1 MRAGEPDSYDAFAR
15 HIGIEMLG
23 IQEGSAQARLRIQDY
38 HLNRHGMLHGAALFA
53 LADLVL
59 AAASNSYGPAAVS
72 IQATISYL
80 KAISNG
86 VVFAEAEE
94 LSRNAVLGCYAIRI
108 SSDAGDLLAVF
119 QGMVY
124 FKKHQPDVHDV

>member
-1 MRAGEPDSYDAFAR
+1 MRAYEPSSYDAFAR

-23 IQEGSAQARLRIQDY
+23 IQEGRAQARLRIQDY
-38 HLNRHGMLHGAALFA
+38 HLNRHGILHGAVLFA
-53 LADLVL
+53 VADLVL

-80 KAISNG
+80 KAISSG
-86 VVFAEAEE
+86 VVIAQAEE
-94 LSRNAVLGCYAIRI
+94 LSRNTTLGLYDIRLT
-108 SSDAGDLLAVF
+108 SEAGDLLAVF

-124 FKKHQPDVHDV
+124 FKRRQF

>member
-1 MRAGEPDSYDAFAR
+1 MTAYEPNSYDAFAQ

-23 IQEGSAQARLRIQDY
+23 IQEGRAQARLRIQDY
-38 HLNRHGMLHGAALFA
+38 HLNRHGILHGAVLFA
-53 LADLVL
+53 VADLVL

-80 KAISNG
+80 KAISSG
-86 VVFAEAEE
+86 VVIAQAEE
-94 LSRNAVLGCYAIRI
+94 LSRNTTLGLYDIRLT
-108 SSDAGDLLAVF
+108 SEAGDLLAVF

-124 FKKHQPDVHDV
+124 FKRRQF

>member
-1 MRAGEPDSYDAFAR
+1 MTAYEPNSYDAFAQ

-23 IQEGSAQARLRIQDY
+23 IQEGMAQARLRIQDY
-38 HLNRHGMLHGAALFA
+38 HLNRHGILHGAVLFA
-53 LADLVL
+53 VADLVL

-80 KAISNG
+80 KAISSG
-86 VVFAEAEE
+86 AVIAQAEE
-94 LSRNAVLGCYAIRI
+94 LSRNATLGLYDIRLT
-108 SSDAGDLLAVF
+108 SEAGDLLAVF

-124 FKKHQPDVHDV
+124 FKRRQL

>member
-1 MRAGEPDSYDAFAR
+1 MTAGEPDSYDAFAQ

-23 IQEGSAQARLRIQDY
+23 IQEGRAQARLRIQDY
-38 HLNRHGMLHGAALFA
+38 HLNCHGILHGAVLFA

-80 KAISNG
+80 KAISGG
-86 VVFAEAEE
+86 VMIAQAEE
-94 LSRNAVLGCYAIRI
+94 LSRNAVLGLYHVRLT
-108 SSDAGDLLAVF
+108 SEDGGLLAVF

-124 FKKHQPDVHDV
+124 FKKHQPQ

>member
-1 MRAGEPDSYDAFAR
+1 MRVYEPNSYDAFAQ

-23 IQEGSAQARLRIQDY
+23 IQEGWAQARLRIQDY
-38 HLNRHGMLHGAALFA
+38 HLNRHGILHGAVLFA
-53 LADLVL
+53 VADLVL

-80 KAISNG
+80 KAVSSG
-86 VVFAEAEE
+86 VVIAQAEE
-94 LSRNAVLGCYAIRI
+94 LSRNTSLGLYDIRLT
-108 SSDAGDLLAVF
+108 SEAGDLLAVF

-124 FKKHQPDVHDV
+124 FKRRQF